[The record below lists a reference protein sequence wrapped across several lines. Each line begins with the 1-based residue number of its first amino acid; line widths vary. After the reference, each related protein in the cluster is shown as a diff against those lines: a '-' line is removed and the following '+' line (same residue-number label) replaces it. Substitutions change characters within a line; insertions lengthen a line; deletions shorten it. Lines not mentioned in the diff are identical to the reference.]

1 MLNMMSLTK
10 VYEEYTVRQLK
21 SVAPKVSGCGKQK
34 ILKDSLII
42 KREVMINVASFERA
56 APKI

>member
-1 MLNMMSLTK
+1 MMSLTK